1 MIKMNPLF
9 VNLPYMDA
17 FTLGVI
23 EDQRLFPL
31 LFRKDLETIQT
42 SKEIPRMHFFL
53 PKLTRYKERRQL
65 PYMGRFCTN

>member
-1 MIKMNPLF
+1 MNPLF

-31 LFRKDLETIQT
+31 LFRQDLETIQT

-53 PKLTRYKERRQL
+53 PKITRYKERRQF